1 MIPRF
6 RPELGLAEVLAAL
19 RPSSV
24 EDVARFETAFATE
37 MGQRHAIAF
46 PYGRTGLMLLLE
58 ALGLSGKE
66 IICPAY
72 TCVVVPHAIV
82 KSGNRP
88 LFVDS
93 RESDCNMDLDLAEA
107 AIGPNT
113 GALIATS
120 IFGHPVDLDR
130 LDVITA
136 RHPNLVIIQDCAH
149 SYAAEWRGRPV
160 QQAGRASIFGINI
173 SKTATSIFGGMVTT
187 DDADLATR
195 LRELR
200 KKRLTPA
207 PWQKSLARMLYL
219 LAVMIAFQPVIYSLV
234 RRLERGGW
242 LDRFSRYYDE
252 GVIDLPADA
261 LIGLTSVEARVGL
274 VQIRKYRA
282 MVAARRKWAAYYYAA
297 LRDCPG
303 LSFPVVPEGTTWS
316 HIVAEVAERD
326 ELLRGAERRGVQ
338 LGVVIDYNIP
348 EMKAYRGSGDC
359 PISSRFSRH
368 MINLPLGGAYCERH
382 ARKAARVVAQW
393 LEQQPP
399 QHDVH

>member
-1 MIPRF
+1 M
-6 RPELGLAEVLAAL
+6 
-19 RPSSV
+19 
-24 EDVARFETAFATE
+24 
-37 MGQRHAIAF
+37 
-46 PYGRTGLMLLLE
+46 
-58 ALGLSGKE
+58 
-66 IICPAY
+66 
-72 TCVVVPHAIV
+72 
-82 KSGNRP
+82 
-88 LFVDS
+88 
-93 RESDCNMDLDLAEA
+93 
-107 AIGPNT
+107 
-113 GALIATS
+113 
-120 IFGHPVDLDR
+120 
-130 LDVITA
+130 
-136 RHPNLVIIQDCAH
+136 
-149 SYAAEWRGRPV
+149 
-160 QQAGRASIFGINI
+160 
-173 SKTATSIFGGMVTT
+173 
-187 DDADLATR
+187 
-195 LRELR
+195 
-200 KKRLTPA
+200 
-207 PWQKSLARMLYL
+207 
-219 LAVMIAFQPVIYSLV
+219 IYSLV

>member
-200 KKRLTPA
+200 KKTPDAGALAEEPCAYVISPRRHDRLSACDLQSRAATRAWWMAGP
-207 PWQKSLARMLYL
+207 L
-219 LAVMIAFQPVIYSLV
+219 LPLL
-234 RRLERGGW
+234 RRGR
-242 LDRFSRYYDE
+242 DRFA
-252 GVIDLPADA
+252 G
-261 LIGLTSVEARVGL
+261 
-274 VQIRKYRA
+274 
-282 MVAARRKWAAYYYAA
+282 
-297 LRDCPG
+297 
-303 LSFPVVPEGTTWS
+303 
-316 HIVAEVAERD
+316 
-326 ELLRGAERRGVQ
+326 
-338 LGVVIDYNIP
+338 
-348 EMKAYRGSGDC
+348 
-359 PISSRFSRH
+359 
-368 MINLPLGGAYCERH
+368 
-382 ARKAARVVAQW
+382 
-393 LEQQPP
+393 
-399 QHDVH
+399 